1 MEKSVRNNSAKIK
14 DDSERNKI
22 KNLKKVSLLQRL
34 FSPKTKIVDTVTS
47 SLIDSK
53 EDDVQSTHAMLV
65 NLRNLQKLRLEDI
78 AVPKAD
84 IISISEDSPL
94 SEVVEVFRTSKFTR
108 VPVYSDT
115 LDNPLGLLHL
125 KDFAL
130 SHGFGSATDF
140 NLKAAL
146 RPLIYAPPSMV
157 LGTLLQKMQTE
168 RIHMALV
175 IDEYGGVE
183 GLVTIEDLLE
193 QIVGDIIDEHD
204 VEEDQLWI
212 EERPGVYLVHARLSL
227 EDFADQ
233 AGVDLRN
240 IEAEDEYDTI
250 GGLVFSITNK
260 IPIRGEVIRDSFDN
274 EYSVIDADP
283 RSIKR
288 LRLNLASLP
297 KNNSK

>member
-1 MEKSVRNNSAKIK
+1 
-14 DDSERNKI
+14 
-22 KNLKKVSLLQRL
+22 
-34 FSPKTKIVDTVTS
+34 
-47 SLIDSK
+47 
-53 EDDVQSTHAMLV
+53 
-65 NLRNLQKLRLEDI
+65 
-78 AVPKAD
+78 
-84 IISISEDSPL
+84 
-94 SEVVEVFRTSKFTR
+94 
-108 VPVYSDT
+108 
-115 LDNPLGLLHL
+115 
-125 KDFAL
+125 
-130 SHGFGSATDF
+130 
-140 NLKAAL
+140 
-146 RPLIYAPPSMV
+146 
-157 LGTLLQKMQTE
+157 
-168 RIHMALV
+168 MALV

-260 IPIRGEVIRDSFDN
+260 IPIRGEVVRDSFEN